1 MLAKPNLSP
10 DFCVHVVVSATPFP
24 SRYKPGTPDTTKL
37 FDLGVVD
44 DVQRAHFINGVKSGI
59 FPWLIDDSLVASSRD
74 TTVQASA
81 ASVMTNAK

>member
-1 MLAKPNLSP
+1 MLAKPHLSL

-24 SRYKPGTPDTTKL
+24 NRYKPGTPDTTKL

-44 DVQRAHFINGVKSGI
+44 DVQRAHFVNGVKSRI

-74 TTVQASA
+74 TTVQTSA
-81 ASVMTNAK
+81 ASVMNNAK